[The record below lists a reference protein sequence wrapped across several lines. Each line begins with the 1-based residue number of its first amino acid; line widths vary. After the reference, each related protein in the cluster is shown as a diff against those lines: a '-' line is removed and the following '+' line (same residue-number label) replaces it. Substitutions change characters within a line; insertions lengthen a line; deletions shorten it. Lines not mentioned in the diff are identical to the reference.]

1 MAIAGERWPR
11 RGEIW
16 SVLTPGRPD
25 DPHQPRPALVVSAD
39 VRNRLVPHAIVV
51 PIYSSGAPAPTR
63 VDVPVGS
70 GGLRRDSVLFCEEI
84 STIDRTFFRRGPWG
98 DRVGAEVMDSV
109 IRAVRRALGDVVP
122 DVEVT
127 AQPRA

>member
-1 MAIAGERWPR
+1 M
-11 RGEIW
+11 
-16 SVLTPGRPD
+16 LTPGRPD

-63 VDVPVGS
+63 VQVPAGA
-70 GGLRRDSVLFCEEI
+70 GGLRRDSILFCEEI

-98 DRVGAEVMDSV
+98 ERVTAEVMASV
-109 IRAVRRALGDVVP
+109 IRSVRRAIGEVVP
-122 DVEVT
+122 EAEAT
-127 AQPRA
+127 E